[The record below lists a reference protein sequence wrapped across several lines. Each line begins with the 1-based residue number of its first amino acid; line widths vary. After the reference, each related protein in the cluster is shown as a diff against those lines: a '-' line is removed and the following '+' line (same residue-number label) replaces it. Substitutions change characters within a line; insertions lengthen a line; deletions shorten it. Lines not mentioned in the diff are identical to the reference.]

1 VLRVPLPCVSVVV
14 PAFNEAPHIAGQ
26 LRALAAQDYEG
37 EVEVLVADN
46 GSTDGTPDVA
56 RRVGAEVLPRLR
68 VVDASERPGPS
79 VARNAGARAAT
90 GDLVLF
96 CDADDVADPGWVRA
110 MVAALGTAGLAG
122 GRLEVE
128 ALNDPALLEWR
139 SPPAQTHLPR
149 AEGYLPFAMGS
160 NMGVRADVLR
170 KLGGFDEDL
179 DRSGEEPDLC
189 WRAQLAGEDLVFAP
203 EAVVHYRLRP
213 GLRPLLGQRRNWGL
227 GSVDLYVRFRH
238 RGMPRSSTAGALR
251 RWLELLVGAP
261 LALASPG
268 RRGRWA
274 SRAAYQYGRVRASV
288 EHRTVY
294 L

>member
-1 VLRVPLPCVSVVV
+1 MVLRPLPSVSVVI
-14 PAFNEAPHIAGQ
+14 PAFNEAAHLAGQ

-37 EVEVLVADN
+37 EIEVLVADN

-56 RRVGAEVLPRLR
+56 RRVRDEVLPNLR
-68 VVDASERPGPS
+68 VIDASERPGAS
-79 VARNAGARAAT
+79 VARNAGVRAAS

-110 MVAALGTAGLAG
+110 MVAALEESPLVG
-122 GRLEVE
+122 GRLEPE
-128 ALNDPALLEWR
+128 ALNDPRLLAWR
-139 SPPAQTHLPR
+139 SPPAQTRLPR

-160 NMGVRADVLR
+160 NMGMRADVLR

-179 DRSGEEPDLC
+179 DRSGEEPELC
-189 WRAQLAGEDLVFAP
+189 WRAHLAGEHLGFAP
-203 EAVVHYRLRP
+203 DAVVHYRLRP
-213 GLRPLLGQRRNWGL
+213 GLRPLLRQRRNWGM

-238 RGMPRSSTAGALR
+238 HGMPRASVATALR
-251 RWLELLVGAP
+251 RWLELLGSAP
-261 LALASPG
+261 LAVTSIE

-274 SRAAYQYGRVRASV
+274 ARVAYRYGRVRASI
-288 EHRTVY
+288 EHGVLY

>member
-1 VLRVPLPCVSVVV
+1 MVLRPRPSVSVVI
-14 PAFNEAPHIAGQ
+14 PAFNEARHLAGQ

-37 EVEVLVADN
+37 ELEVLVADN

-56 RRVGAEVLPRLR
+56 RRVGGEVLAHLR
-68 VVDASERPGPS
+68 VIDASERPGPS
-79 VARNAGARAAT
+79 VARNAGARAAV

-96 CDADDVADPGWVRA
+96 CDADDVADPDWVRE
-110 MVAALGTAGLAG
+110 MVAALESSPLVG
-122 GRLEVE
+122 GRLEAE
-128 ALNDPALLEWR
+128 ALNDPRLLAWR

-189 WRAQLAGEDLVFAP
+189 WRAQLAGDTLGFAP
-203 EAVVHYRLRP
+203 DAVVHYRLRP
-213 GLRPLLGQRRNWGL
+213 GLRPLLRQRRNWGL
-227 GSVDLYVRFRH
+227 GSVDLYVRFRRH
-238 RGMPRSSTAGALR
+238 GMPRSSVTAALR
-251 RWLELLVGAP
+251 RWLELLLSAP
-261 LALASPG
+261 LALASTE

-274 SRAAYQYGRVRASV
+274 ARLAYRYGRVRGSI
-288 EHRTVY
+288 EHRTLY

>member
-1 VLRVPLPCVSVVV
+1 MVQAPLPSVSVVV
-14 PAFNEAPHIAGQ
+14 PAYNEAAHLGEQ

-37 EVEVLVADN
+37 EVEVVLADN

-56 RRVGAEVLPRLR
+56 RRVGAELLPGLR

-79 VARNAGARAAT
+79 VARNAGWRAAS

-96 CDADDVADPGWVRA
+96 CDADDVADRGWVRA
-110 MVAALGTAGLAG
+110 MVAALETSALVG

-128 ALNDPALLEWR
+128 TLNDADTLAWR

-149 AEGYLPFAMGS
+149 AQGYLPFAMGS

-170 KLGGFDEDL
+170 SLGGFDEEL

-189 WRAQLAGEDLVFAP
+189 WRAQLAGETLAFAP
-203 EAVVHYRLRP
+203 DAVVHYRLRR
-213 GLRPLLGQRRNWGL
+213 GLRPLLRQQRHWGL
-227 GSVDLYVRFRH
+227 GSVDLYTRFRD
-238 RGMPRSSTAGALR
+238 RGMPRSSTAAAVR
-251 RWLELLVGAP
+251 HWMRLLLGAP
-261 LALASPG
+261 VRLPSRAG
-268 RRGRWA
+268 RGVWA
-274 SRAAYQYGRVRASV
+274 SRVAYRWGRVRASV